1 MTQRQ
6 LAGQRFCYS
15 TVDVLHDL
23 PILLVI
29 SLAMTASPQA
39 VGPPP
44 PVISANK
51 VHLVCHCNAQHK
63 TLRSS
68 RLSSRGSGCPLL
80 LSKLPSWLPA
90 VIQSVPLS
98 PTTPQAGRRQRH
110 VMSNAAARRLE
121 VIQTMRA
128 MRSFNLASGL
138 NVRPETISRWVSGK
152 TLPHA
157 TTEKQTHELEFVVD
171 KLAEVSEPHDAWL

>member
-29 SLAMTASPQA
+29 SLAMTASPKA

-51 VHLVCHCNAQHK
+51 GHLVCHCKAQHK
-63 TLRSS
+63 TLRSN

-90 VIQSVPLS
+90 VIQSADGELPKAALS
-98 PTTPQAGRRQRH
+98 
-110 VMSNAAARRLE
+110 
-121 VIQTMRA
+121 
-128 MRSFNLASGL
+128 
-138 NVRPETISRWVSGK
+138 K
-152 TLPHA
+152 
-157 TTEKQTHELEFVVD
+157 FVVRSRATFTGLD
-171 KLAEVSEPHDAWL
+171 PTLLKSAMWLLSFG